1 MRIKFRRVL
10 DELNEALLKLGD
22 LVIEQFEKSEK
33 VLRTKDS
40 ELAKLIIENDDNID
54 FLKEEMEYK
63 CLKLIATQNPLA
75 SDLRRLFTTIKII
88 QDLER
93 IGDYAVDLAK
103 VSMYIPENENIDSE
117 ISDYFSS
124 IIKKMVKEVIQAYVD
139 NNKKKAIE
147 IYESDE
153 AIDDE
158 YTKVFSNTME
168 KMNSGKITNNIAVQT
183 LFVIKYFERAG
194 DHINNICENIMYLK
208 SGEFFKRRLNK

>member
-168 KMNSGKITNNIAVQT
+168 KMNSGKITNNIAVQI

>member
-147 IYESDE
+147 IYESD
-153 AIDDE
+153 
-158 YTKVFSNTME
+158 
-168 KMNSGKITNNIAVQT
+168 
-183 LFVIKYFERAG
+183 
-194 DHINNICENIMYLK
+194 
-208 SGEFFKRRLNK
+208 

>member
-103 VSMYIPENENIDSE
+103 VSM
-117 ISDYFSS
+117 
-124 IIKKMVKEVIQAYVD
+124 
-139 NNKKKAIE
+139 
-147 IYESDE
+147 
-153 AIDDE
+153 
-158 YTKVFSNTME
+158 
-168 KMNSGKITNNIAVQT
+168 
-183 LFVIKYFERAG
+183 
-194 DHINNICENIMYLK
+194 
-208 SGEFFKRRLNK
+208 